1 LLDERGDETQFLD
14 ALDLD
19 PGPALD
25 GDVQVLPDRPDPPQD
40 LPRRSQQRAESQGDL
55 AGFLRSLDVR
65 GRRDLHERDAEAIEA
80 VDDLARG
87 LPEFPGCVFLQ
98 EDRRNPDAFPLL
110 DGGRI
115 DLAELR
121 LRGPQPSAE
130 SESAGRVDEGRR
142 VFAEQLVGRELLVD
156 LQADLQTECAV
167 VQRGWKPGA
176 GIKPSLR
183 AGR

>member
-1 LLDERGDETQFLD
+1 MGRLFVRLDE
-14 ALDLD
+14 A
-19 PGPALD
+19 
-25 GDVQVLPDRPDPPQD
+25 
-40 LPRRSQQRAESQGDL
+40 
-55 AGFLRSLDVR
+55 DVR
-65 GRRDLHERDAEAIEA
+65 CGR
-80 VDDLARG
+80 VDEG
-87 LPEFPGCVFLQ
+87 Q
-98 EDRRNPDAFPLL
+98 SAFRLL
-110 DGGRI
+110 DGRRI

-156 LQADLQTECAV
+156 LQAHLQTECAV

-183 AGR
+183 AGGGSLFPEENLQLPDPS